1 MSSVGASLLFADDV
15 IVTGCNVENA
25 SYGELIHFISGQA
38 KIPGAGVCA
47 ERTAMTKAIVSLLD
61 HRSISLNRPMRMS

>member
-1 MSSVGASLLFADDV
+1 MNSVGASLLFADDV

-25 SYGELIHFISGQA
+25 SYGELIHLIPGQA

-47 ERTAMTKAIVSLLD
+47 ERTAMTKAIVSPLL
-61 HRSISLNRPMRMS
+61 HSFTSAANSIGLS